1 MRRVVRDRWRFSLE
15 WNDSMFIP
23 LEISRDQLMV
33 LINGRA
39 VASRKHHGVSGMIGS
54 LHSNKHFGNSYLPVL
69 SNCRMPIIRLSF
81 RGRFPRRVVPIRLRH
96 PYLTILI
103 GHMNVFKDFFQ
114 SPKFQLIP
122 GYTYFGFTRPRLSQV
137 RSSRLTP

>member
-1 MRRVVRDRWRFSLE
+1 VRDRWRFSLE

-54 LHSNKHFGNSYLPVL
+54 FIHTLLL
-69 SNCRMPIIRLSF
+69 SPNLKA
-81 RGRFPRRVVPIRLRH
+81 V
-96 PYLTILI
+96 
-103 GHMNVFKDFFQ
+103 
-114 SPKFQLIP
+114 
-122 GYTYFGFTRPRLSQV
+122 
-137 RSSRLTP
+137 SR